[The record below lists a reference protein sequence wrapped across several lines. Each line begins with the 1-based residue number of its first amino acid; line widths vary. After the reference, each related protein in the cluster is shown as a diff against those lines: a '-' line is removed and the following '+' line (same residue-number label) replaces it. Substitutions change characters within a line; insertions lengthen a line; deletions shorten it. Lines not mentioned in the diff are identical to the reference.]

1 MREPACEVESI
12 SVLKIANGRRH
23 TVNLNCGHHKESRL
37 ENRVNLTAHFNIK
50 NVLMQIIEISQTK
63 AALDVTVFSALTLS
77 YLVNTKK
84 KKQLTGCIFFGP
96 EKSDMSF
103 LGV

>member
-1 MREPACEVESI
+1 M
-12 SVLKIANGRRH
+12 
-23 TVNLNCGHHKESRL
+23 NL
-37 ENRVNLTAHFNIK
+37 RVHFNIK
-50 NVLMQIIEISQTK
+50 NVLMQMIEISQTE

-77 YLVNTKK
+77 YLVKTKK
-84 KKQLTGCIFFGP
+84 KKQLTGCISFGP